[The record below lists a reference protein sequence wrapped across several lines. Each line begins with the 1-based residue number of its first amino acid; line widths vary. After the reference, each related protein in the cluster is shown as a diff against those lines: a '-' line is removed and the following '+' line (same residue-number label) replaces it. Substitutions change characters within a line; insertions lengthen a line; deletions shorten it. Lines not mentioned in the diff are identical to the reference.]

1 MLESR
6 NYRVLLYILTVFSV
20 IFKSYHL
27 LTISILET
35 TLAEGISEDS
45 LSSCVAIIYFY
56 AKIAWQ
62 IWRQHWKTLKPVKK
76 TSKCIQLYLIICF

>member
-20 IFKSYHL
+20 ICKSYHL

-45 LSSCVAIIYFY
+45 LSSCVAI
-56 AKIAWQ
+56 W
-62 IWRQHWKTLKPVKK
+62 
-76 TSKCIQLYLIICF
+76 